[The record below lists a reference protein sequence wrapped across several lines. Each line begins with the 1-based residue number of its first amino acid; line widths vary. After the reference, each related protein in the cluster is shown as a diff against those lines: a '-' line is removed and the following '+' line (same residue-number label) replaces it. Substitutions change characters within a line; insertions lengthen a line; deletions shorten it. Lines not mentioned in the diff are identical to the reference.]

1 VKKDLMSNLNWDW
14 YRFWVFGLAGTVLVF
29 IPVPSALAD
38 GDLLEDFFV
47 KVRTLQADFHQVVL
61 DEDLVPLQE
70 TSGRMWLSRPGRF
83 RWSYGQPVEQEVLA
97 DGSRLWVYD
106 VGLEQVI
113 VRNQSKTLGN
123 TPAAL
128 LVNADKPGDS
138 YLIEYLGEQG
148 AISWVTLFPKDS
160 SAPFSQIQLGF
171 ESGDLRLVQMLD
183 QLDQITRLQFD
194 NLIVNDQ
201 LPKDLFRLDLPAG
214 VDVIEE
220 EL

>member
-1 VKKDLMSNLNWDW
+1 MSNLNRDW
-14 YRFWVFGLAGTVLVF
+14 YRFLVFGLAGTVLVF

-97 DGSRLWVYD
+97 DGLRLWVYD

-171 ESGDLRLVQMLD
+171 ENGDLRLVQMLD
-183 QLDQITRLQFD
+183 QLDQITRLKLD

>member
-14 YRFWVFGLAGTVLVF
+14 YRFLVFGLAGTVLVF

-171 ESGDLRLVQMLD
+171 ENGDLRLVQMLD

>member
-1 VKKDLMSNLNWDW
+1 MSNLNWDW
-14 YRFWVFGLAGTVLVF
+14 YRFLVFGLAGTVLVF
-29 IPVPSALAD
+29 TPVPSALAD

-171 ESGDLRLVQMLD
+171 ENGDLRLVQMLD
-183 QLDQITRLQFD
+183 QLDQITRLKLD

>member
-1 VKKDLMSNLNWDW
+1 MKLNLKSTIDRGWQRFLM
-14 YRFWVFGLAGTVLVF
+14 FGLAGAVLVF
-29 IPVPSALAD
+29 IPTSAAFAD
-38 GDLLEDFFV
+38 EDLLEDFFV

-70 TSGRMWLSRPGRF
+70 TSGRMWLARPGRF

-97 DGSRLWVYD
+97 DGLRLWVYD

-128 LVNADKPGDS
+128 LAGEDKPGDS

-148 AISWVTLFPKDS
+148 EISWVTLFPKDS
-160 SAPFSQIQLGF
+160 AAPFSQIQLGF
-171 ESGDLRLVQMLD
+171 ENGGLRLVQMLD

-194 NLIVNDQ
+194 NVIVNDQ
-201 LPKDLFRLDLPAG
+201 LPKDIFRLDLPAG
-214 VDVIEE
+214 VDVIRE

>member
-1 VKKDLMSNLNWDW
+1 MSNLNWDW
-14 YRFWVFGLAGTVLVF
+14 YRLLVFGLAGTVLVF

-171 ESGDLRLVQMLD
+171 ENGDLRLVQMLD
-183 QLDQITRLQFD
+183 QLDQITRLKLD

>member
-1 VKKDLMSNLNWDW
+1 MKLNFRPTVNRGWHRFLM
-14 YRFWVFGLAGTVLVF
+14 VGLTGAVLVF
-29 IPVPSALAD
+29 IPISTVFSD
-38 GDLLEDFFV
+38 EDLLEDFFV

-70 TSGRMWLSRPGRF
+70 TSGRMWLARPGRF

-97 DGSRLWVYD
+97 DGLYLWVYD

-113 VRNQSKTLGN
+113 VRSQSKTLGN
-123 TPAAL
+123 TPAEL
-128 LVNADKPGDS
+128 LAGEGKSGDS

-148 AISWVTLFPKDS
+148 EISWVTLFPKDS

-171 ESGDLRLVQMLD
+171 KNGDLRLVQMLD
-183 QLDQITRLQFD
+183 QLGQITRLEFG
-194 NLIVNDQ
+194 NVIVNDS
-201 LPKDLFRLDLPAG
+201 LPQDLFRLDLPAG
-214 VDVIEE
+214 VDVIRE

>member
-1 VKKDLMSNLNWDW
+1 MKQNLMSTINRVW
-14 YRFWVFGLAGTVLVF
+14 YRFLVFGLAGTVLVF
-29 IPVPSALAD
+29 ILVPAALAD
-38 GDLLEDFFV
+38 EDLLEDFFV
-47 KVRTLQADFHQVVL
+47 NVRTLQADFHQVVL

-97 DGSRLWVYD
+97 DGLRLWVYD

-171 ESGDLRLVQMLD
+171 ENGDLRLVQMLD

>member
-1 VKKDLMSNLNWDW
+1 MSNLNWDW

-171 ESGDLRLVQMLD
+171 ENGDLRLVQMLD
-183 QLDQITRLQFD
+183 QLDQITRLKFD

>member
-1 VKKDLMSNLNWDW
+1 MSNLNWDW

-128 LVNADKPGDS
+128 LVNAVKPGDS

-171 ESGDLRLVQMLD
+171 ENGDLRLVQMLD
-183 QLDQITRLQFD
+183 QLDQITRLKFD

>member
-1 VKKDLMSNLNWDW
+1 MSNLNRDW
-14 YRFWVFGLAGTVLVF
+14 YRFLVFGLAGTILVF

-97 DGSRLWVYD
+97 DGLRLWVYD

-113 VRNQSKTLGN
+113 VRNQSKSLGN

-171 ESGDLRLVQMLD
+171 ENGDLRLVQMLD
-183 QLDQITRLQFD
+183 QLDQITRLKLD

-220 EL
+220 EF

>member
-1 VKKDLMSNLNWDW
+1 MSNLNWDW
-14 YRFWVFGLAGTVLVF
+14 YRFLVFGLAGTVLVF

-171 ESGDLRLVQMLD
+171 ENGDLRLVQMLD

>member
-1 VKKDLMSNLNWDW
+1 MSNLNWDW
-14 YRFWVFGLAGTVLVF
+14 YRFLVFGLAGTVLVF

-97 DGSRLWVYD
+97 DGLRLWVYD

-171 ESGDLRLVQMLD
+171 ENGDLRLVQMLD
-183 QLDQITRLQFD
+183 QLDQITRLKFD

>member
-1 VKKDLMSNLNWDW
+1 MSNLNWDW
-14 YRFWVFGLAGTVLVF
+14 YRFLVFGLAGTVLVF

-97 DGSRLWVYD
+97 DGLRLWVYD

-171 ESGDLRLVQMLD
+171 ENGDLRLVQMLD

>member
-1 VKKDLMSNLNWDW
+1 MSNLNWDW

-113 VRNQSKTLGN
+113 VRNQSKALGN

-171 ESGDLRLVQMLD
+171 ENGDLRLVQMLD

>member
-1 VKKDLMSNLNWDW
+1 MSNLNWDW
-14 YRFWVFGLAGTVLVF
+14 YRLLVFGLAGTVLAF

-38 GDLLEDFFV
+38 GDLLGDFFV

-97 DGSRLWVYD
+97 DGLRLWVYD

-113 VRNQSKTLGN
+113 VRNQSKTLGD

-171 ESGDLRLVQMLD
+171 ENGDLRLVQMLD

>member
-1 VKKDLMSNLNWDW
+1 MSNLNWDW

-113 VRNQSKTLGN
+113 VRNQSKALGN

-128 LVNADKPGDS
+128 LVNAVKPGDS

-171 ESGDLRLVQMLD
+171 ENGDLRLVQMLD
-183 QLDQITRLQFD
+183 QLDQITRLKFD

>member
-1 VKKDLMSNLNWDW
+1 MKLNLMSTIGRNW
-14 YRFWVFGLAGTVLVF
+14 YPFFLFGLAGTVLSFITTSAVF
-29 IPVPSALAD
+29 AD

-97 DGSRLWVYD
+97 DGVRLWVYD

-148 AISWVTLFPKDS
+148 ANSWVTLFPKDS

-171 ESGDLRLVQMLD
+171 ENGGLRLVQMLD

-194 NLIVNDQ
+194 NVIVNDQ
-201 LPKDLFRLDLPAG
+201 LPNDLFRLNLPEG
-214 VDVIEE
+214 VDMIKE

>member
-1 VKKDLMSNLNWDW
+1 MSNLNRDW
-14 YRFWVFGLAGTVLVF
+14 YRFLVFGLAGTVLVF

-97 DGSRLWVYD
+97 DGLRLWVYD

-171 ESGDLRLVQMLD
+171 ENGDLRLVQMLD
-183 QLDQITRLQFD
+183 QLDQITRLKLD

-220 EL
+220 EF

>member
-1 VKKDLMSNLNWDW
+1 MSKLNRNW
-14 YRFWVFGLAGTVLVF
+14 YRFLVFGLAGTVLVF
-29 IPVPSALAD
+29 IPMSAALAD
-38 GDLLEDFFV
+38 EDLLEDFFV

-97 DGSRLWVYD
+97 DGLRLRVYD

-138 YLIEYLGEQG
+138 YLIESLGEQG

-171 ESGDLRLVQMLD
+171 ENGDLRLVQMLD
-183 QLDQITRLQFD
+183 QLDQITRLRFD

>member
-1 VKKDLMSNLNWDW
+1 MSNLNWDW

-97 DGSRLWVYD
+97 DGLRLWVYD

>member
-1 VKKDLMSNLNWDW
+1 MSNLNWDW
-14 YRFWVFGLAGTVLVF
+14 YRFLVFGLAGTVLVF

-61 DEDLVPLQE
+61 DEDLMPLQE

-83 RWSYGQPVEQEVLA
+83 RWSYGHPVEQEVLA
-97 DGSRLWVYD
+97 DGLRLWVYD

-171 ESGDLRLVQMLD
+171 ENGDLRLVQMLD
-183 QLDQITRLQFD
+183 QLDQITRLKFD

>member
-1 VKKDLMSNLNWDW
+1 MSNLNWDW
-14 YRFWVFGLAGTVLVF
+14 YRFLVFGLAGTVLVF

-171 ESGDLRLVQMLD
+171 ENGDLRLVQMLD
-183 QLDQITRLQFD
+183 QLDQITRLKLD

>member
-1 VKKDLMSNLNWDW
+1 MSNLNWDW
-14 YRFWVFGLAGTVLVF
+14 YRFLVFGLAGTVLVS
-29 IPVPSALAD
+29 ILVPAALAD

-97 DGSRLWVYD
+97 DGLRLWVYD

-113 VRNQSKTLGN
+113 VRSQSKTLGN

-148 AISWVTLFPKDS
+148 TISWVTLFPKDS
-160 SAPFSQIQLGF
+160 SAPFSQVQLGF
-171 ESGDLRLVQMLD
+171 ENGELRLVQMLD
-183 QLDQITRLQFD
+183 QLDQITRVQLD

-201 LPKDLFRLDLPAG
+201 LPKDLFRLNLPAG

>member
-14 YRFWVFGLAGTVLVF
+14 YRFLVFGLAGTVLVF

-97 DGSRLWVYD
+97 DGLRLWVYD

-171 ESGDLRLVQMLD
+171 ENGDLRLVQMLD
-183 QLDQITRLQFD
+183 QLDQITRLKFD

>member
-1 VKKDLMSNLNWDW
+1 MSKLNRDW
-14 YRFWVFGLAGTVLVF
+14 YRFLVFGLAGTVLVF
-29 IPVPSALAD
+29 IPVPAALAD
-38 GDLLEDFFV
+38 EDLLEDFFV
-47 KVRTLQADFHQVVL
+47 NVRTLQADFHQVVL

-97 DGSRLWVYD
+97 DGLRLWVYD

-171 ESGDLRLVQMLD
+171 ENGDLRLVQMLD

>member
-1 VKKDLMSNLNWDW
+1 MSNLNWDW
-14 YRFWVFGLAGTVLVF
+14 YRFLVFGLAGTVLVF

-171 ESGDLRLVQMLD
+171 ENGDLRLVQMLD
-183 QLDQITRLQFD
+183 QLDQITRLKFD

>member
-1 VKKDLMSNLNWDW
+1 
-14 YRFWVFGLAGTVLVF
+14 
-29 IPVPSALAD
+29 
-38 GDLLEDFFV
+38 
-47 KVRTLQADFHQVVL
+47 
-61 DEDLVPLQE
+61 
-70 TSGRMWLSRPGRF
+70 MWLSRPGRF

-97 DGSRLWVYD
+97 DGLRLWVYD

-128 LVNADKPGDS
+128 LVNVDKPGDS

-171 ESGDLRLVQMLD
+171 ENGDLRLVQMLD
-183 QLDQITRLQFD
+183 QLDQITRLKFD

>member
-1 VKKDLMSNLNWDW
+1 MKQNLMSTINQGW
-14 YRFWVFGLAGTVLVF
+14 YRFWVFGLAGAVLGF
-29 IPVPSALAD
+29 ISMPAALAD
-38 GDLLEDFFV
+38 EDLLEDFFV

-61 DEDLVPLQE
+61 DEDLAPLQE
-70 TSGRMWLSRPGRF
+70 TSGRMWLARPGRF

-128 LVNADKPGDS
+128 LAGEDKPGDS
-138 YLIEYLGEQG
+138 YLIEYLGKQG
-148 AISWVTLFPKDS
+148 AISWITLFPKDS

-171 ESGDLRLVQMLD
+171 ENGELRLVQMLD
-183 QLDQITRLQFD
+183 QLDQITRLRFD
-194 NLIVNDQ
+194 NVIVNDQ
-201 LPKDLFRLDLPAG
+201 LPQDLFRLNLPAG
-214 VDVIEE
+214 VDVIQE

>member
-1 VKKDLMSNLNWDW
+1 MSNLNWDW
-14 YRFWVFGLAGTVLVF
+14 YRFLVFGLTGTVLVF

-171 ESGDLRLVQMLD
+171 ENGDLRLVQMLD